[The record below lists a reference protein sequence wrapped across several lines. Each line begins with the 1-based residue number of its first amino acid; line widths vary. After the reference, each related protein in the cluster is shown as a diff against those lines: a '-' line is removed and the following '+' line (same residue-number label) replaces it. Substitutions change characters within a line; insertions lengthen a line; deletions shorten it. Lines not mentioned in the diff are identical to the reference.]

1 MKDSEAIVKINEL
14 LAHAEIYTRKAP
26 LSDEKRCVVRF
37 SHYVAETKDYVT
49 FCISEEHAALYREIL
64 WFVYK
69 KGSIKDSYTIKV
81 VKDELQAFMFDLR
94 INNTPATTRTF
105 NKFINKLN
113 TAKKE
118 KMTIFHQIYGLDV
131 TDDEPIT
138 MGCFTLYSYHL
149 HKDRILAL
157 TSFQTEEEL
166 LEWYPDF
173 RQHDIWISTDVET
186 VDMDKAY
193 EIACGRFEV
202 LQGVIRFVFDVGG
215 NNAHAV
221 SILSDVQS
229 SHSRCYI
236 VSESRMMDKGE
247 NDIRRFRNANANAL
261 IHDTD
266 HLFLPLIE
274 TIFVPRSSEI
284 LNRVRNAFTTYG
296 RILHER
302 ADTQKFAMYITTI
315 ESLIEFNEANLTEL
329 IAGYLSAMISDN
341 IEDYAA
347 TRADFKITYN
357 QRSEISHGSRTDIL
371 KGDLEYAKIYTVEL
385 IRKFVTDKE
394 IFSFKK
400 NKELRAHL
408 DSKIKRLE
416 VQGS

>member
-1 MKDSEAIVKINEL
+1 MKDSEAIAKINEL
-14 LAHAEIYTRKAP
+14 LSHAEVSTGKAP
-26 LSDEKRCVVRF
+26 LSDKKLCIVRR
-37 SHYVAETKDYVT
+37 SHYNTETKEYVT
-49 FCISEEHAALYREIL
+49 FCIANEHAALYREIF

-81 VKDELQAFMFDLR
+81 VKDKLQAFMFHLR
-94 INNTPATTRTF
+94 TNNTPATTRTF
-105 NKFINKLN
+105 SKFINKLN
-113 TAKKE
+113 SAKKE

-131 TDDEPIT
+131 TDEQPIT
-138 MGCFTLYSYHL
+138 MGCFTLYSYRL
-149 HKDRILAL
+149 HKDRILSL

-166 LEWYPDF
+166 LNWHTEF
-173 RQHDIWISTDVET
+173 EKHDIWISTEVVTADLE
-186 VDMDKAY
+186 KAY

-202 LQGVIRFVFDVGG
+202 LQGICQFVFDVEGY
-215 NNAHAV
+215 NAHAV
-221 SILSDVQS
+221 SILNDVQS
-229 SHSRCYI
+229 LYSRCYI
-236 VSESRMMDKGE
+236 ISESQMMDKGE
-247 NDIRRFRNANANAL
+247 RDIRRFRNANANTL
-261 IHDTD
+261 VHDIN

-274 TIFVPRSSEI
+274 KVFVPQSSEI

-347 TRADFKITYN
+347 TKADFKITYN